1 MPILIKPLAVF
12 ITLSLLA
19 ACSSN
24 DWQIRAKPTET
35 AVAAALDDKP
45 DPASMSAVELHEFT
59 NAGMPKAVRPC
70 CAFGTAH
77 KVTVASIPVPFY
89 RLSNTVNLEDIGP
102 HAYEAGTFSHQKGTP
117 TGRRGGEN
125 NGIIYTQLGGFIDL
139 AHVRD
144 TADNAVA
151 LFYQIYSQLGQEAR
165 IELPVEIGPRHIQ
178 LSAFE
183 INHLSIKQRQEV
195 AANMAARL
203 AYFMAE
209 AHEVAQWHG
218 YRTWLPWSEAVS
230 AYSPEDLYSNMLGA
244 KIATALLSNNLTMN
258 RELYNQHMTSWLQAT
273 LAWLRPVSKQQTN
286 ALFAAIDGHWWDSST
301 ALPSKYML
309 LLRHYDLGDEQAPYI
324 VGKALIERSAKR
336 KLLSEI
342 SVIEETPKSLSL
354 PAVIHGIDIDKF
366 AQQWLFVGDKYKA
379 SFSHIPEALW
389 INGFTSQ
396 AFSEIAQYDS
406 QVDRVELEA
415 HQQGAN

>member
-1 MPILIKPLAVF
+1 MKVILKS
-12 ITLSLLA
+12 LSIVICICALA
-19 ACSSN
+19 ACSSR
-24 DWQIRAKPTET
+24 DWQIRANPTEL
-35 AVAAALDDKP
+35 AVAAALDEQP
-45 DPASMSAVELHEFT
+45 DPAIVSEVELHEFT

-70 CAFGTAH
+70 CAFGTAQ

-89 RLSNTVNLEDIGP
+89 RLANTVSLEDIGP

-165 IELPVEIGPRHIQ
+165 IELPVEIGPRYIQ

-183 INHLSIKQRQEV
+183 TNHLSIKQRQEV
-195 AANMAARL
+195 AANIAARL
-203 AYFMAE
+203 AYFVAE

-218 YRTWLPWSEAVS
+218 YRTWLPWSEEVS

-258 RELYNQHMTSWLQAT
+258 RELYNQHMTSWLHAT
-273 LAWLRPVSKQQTN
+273 LAWLRPVSKAQTN
-286 ALFAAIDGHWWDSST
+286 ALFDAIDGHWWDSSE

-309 LLRHYDLGDEQAPYI
+309 LLRHYELGDEQAPYLI
-324 VGKALIERSAKR
+324 GKELIEQSSHGE
-336 KLLSEI
+336 LLSALPNM
-342 SVIEETPKSLSL
+342 SDSPKSLSL
-354 PAVIHGIDIDKF
+354 PSIIHDIEIDKV
-366 AQQWLFVGDKYKA
+366 AQQWLFVGDKHKA
-379 SFSHIPEALW
+379 SFKHVPEALW
-389 INGFTSQ
+389 INGFTSES
-396 AFSEIAQYDS
+396 FKEIAKYDA
-406 QVDRVELEA
+406 QIDRAELDA
-415 HQQGAN
+415 HQRGSK

>member
-1 MPILIKPLAVF
+1 MKVILKS
-12 ITLSLLA
+12 LSIAICICALA
-19 ACSSN
+19 ACSSR
-24 DWQIRAKPTET
+24 DWQIRANPTEL
-35 AVAAALDDKP
+35 AVAAALDEQP
-45 DPASMSAVELHEFT
+45 DPAIVSEVELHEFT

-70 CAFGTAH
+70 CAFGTAQ

-89 RLSNTVNLEDIGP
+89 RLANTVSLEDIGP

-125 NGIIYTQLGGFIDL
+125 NGIVYTLRGGFIDL

-165 IELPVEIGPRHIQ
+165 IVLPVEIGPRYIQ

-195 AANMAARL
+195 AANIAARL

-218 YRTWLPWSEAVS
+218 YRTWLPWSEEVS

-258 RELYNQHMTSWLQAT
+258 RELYNQHMTSWLHAT
-273 LAWLRPVSKQQTN
+273 LAWLDPVSKAQTN
-286 ALFAAIDGHWWDSST
+286 ALFDAIDGHWWDSSE
-301 ALPSKYML
+301 ALPNKNML
-309 LLRHYDLGDEQAPYI
+309 LLRHYELGDEQAPYL
-324 VGKALIERSAKR
+324 VDTDLIEQSSHGE
-336 KLLSEI
+336 LLSALLN
-342 SVIEETPKSLSL
+342 SSDSPKSLSL
-354 PAVIHGIDIDKF
+354 PSIIHQVEIDKV
-366 AQQWLFVGDKYKA
+366 AKQWLFVGDKHKA
-379 SFSHIPEALW
+379 SFKHIPEALW

-396 AFSEIAQYDS
+396 SFREIAQYDA
-406 QVDRVELEA
+406 QVDLIELEA
-415 HQQGAN
+415 QQQGSK